1 MEAAAPAGLGSL
13 KSGRQAGLLVGGL
26 CHGADGLYT
35 YRRSS
40 LATPLVQQLLP
51 GSLME
56 QAWWQSWRR
65 VPAPVRGNFVL
76 QKGDQD
82 PGGSTHENQGRDEGG
97 MRWGDA
103 VWAAGEVDDSV
114 KTNSHNM
121 LPCVFHLAQSL

>member
-1 MEAAAPAGLGSL
+1 MA
-13 KSGRQAGLLVGGL
+13 GGL

-51 GSLME
+51 GSFME

-76 QKGDQD
+76 QKGDKD
-82 PGGSTHENQGRDEGG
+82 PGGSALENQGGHEGG
-97 MRWGDA
+97 
-103 VWAAGEVDDSV
+103 
-114 KTNSHNM
+114 
-121 LPCVFHLAQSL
+121 